1 MKKVVFKMYK
11 TNAIKNV
18 EQSFDYLSKK
28 VIPSPFFSNE
38 DNIIKKSIDKYDAAG
53 GLLSIDFKE
62 VIDNYK
68 FVQCKKGYSFALREL
83 SHKALLLSISISDS
97 LKPNS
102 NIYHLDVDYQCM
114 FCNVKPATLDDL
126 IKELISKQIINRT
139 TINGIFVVNHN
150 IFFNGNKTKFIKEYK
165 GLYGDNPVL
174 KDKKGRVILTGSSLE
189 EEIKGKSKRGN

>member
-1 MKKVVFKMYK
+1 MKKIVFKMYK
-11 TNAIKNV
+11 TRAIKNV

-28 VIPSPFFSNE
+28 VIPSPFFNNE

-62 VIDNYK
+62 VVDNYK

-83 SHKALLLSISISDS
+83 SHKALLLAISISDS

-102 NIYHLDVDYQCM
+102 NIYHLNLDYQCM
-114 FCNVKPATLDDL
+114 FCNVKPSTLDDL

-150 IFFNGNKTKFIKEYK
+150 IFFNGDKTKFIKEYK

-189 EEIKGKSKRGN
+189 EELKGKSRRGV